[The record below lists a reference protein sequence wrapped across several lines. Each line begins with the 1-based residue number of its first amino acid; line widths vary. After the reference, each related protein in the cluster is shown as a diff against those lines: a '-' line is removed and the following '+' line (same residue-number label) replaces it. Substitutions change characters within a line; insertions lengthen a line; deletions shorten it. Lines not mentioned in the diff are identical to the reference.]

1 MIRGFRD
8 FIARGN
14 VVDLAVGVVVGAAF
28 TTIVT
33 ALVDGL
39 ISPLIAVPFG
49 QPDFDDVLVFTLHG
63 SKFQIGLLITAVV
76 KFVLT
81 AGAIYSCIV
90 YPLNRLAQRRA
101 QSAPAAPAQPSQV
114 ELLTEIRDL
123 LRARSDGPRL

>member
-1 MIRGFRD
+1 MIQGFKN

-28 TTIVT
+28 TSVVT
-33 ALVDGL
+33 ALVDGF

-63 SKFQIGLLITAVV
+63 SKFQLGLLITAAV
-76 KFVLT
+76 KFLLT
-81 AGAIYSCIV
+81 AGAIYCCIV

-101 QSAPAAPAQPSQV
+101 QPTPSEPAPPSQV

-123 LRARSDGPRL
+123 LRAQRPGPSA